1 MFVDHDHRFTGGYV
15 MGGGV
20 YDRQLYKAAEFY
32 KTHDRLLRY
41 CYKDGNVL
49 IIINARVHFRN
60 LGMRSR

>member
-41 CYKDGNVL
+41 WL
-49 IIINARVHFRN
+49 
-60 LGMRSR
+60 